1 MRWLWAVVLLGV
13 LALLL
18 PHDSFAQDDEPPLVL
33 VMDID
38 GPIEPITERYLSRVI
53 DKALSRDAEALVI
66 RIDTPGGLIS
76 SMRKLA
82 EQLLN
87 SPVPTVAYVWPS
99 GAQAASAG
107 DDRDDRG
114 SHCGDG
120 SGDQH
125 RRGGAGDGNG

>member
-1 MRWLWAVVLLGV
+1 MRWLWAVILLGTV
-13 LALLL
+13 ALLL
-18 PHDSFAQDDEPPLVL
+18 PHDSFAQEDEPPLVL

-53 DKALSRDAEALVI
+53 DDAESRDAEALVI

-76 SMRKLA
+76 SMRNLA

-87 SPVPTVAYVWPS
+87 SPVPAVAYVWPS

-107 DDRDDRG
+107 TIVTIAA
-114 SHCGDG
+114 HIAAMAPATE
-120 SGDQH
+120 H
-125 RRGGAGDGNG
+125 RRGGSGYGNR